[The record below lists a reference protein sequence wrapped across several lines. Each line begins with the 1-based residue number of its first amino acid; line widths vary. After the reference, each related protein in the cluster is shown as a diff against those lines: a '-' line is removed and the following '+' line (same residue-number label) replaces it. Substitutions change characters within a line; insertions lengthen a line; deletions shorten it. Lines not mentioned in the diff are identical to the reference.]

1 MFQVATFEKCE
12 LAKACSTYKNFTPV
26 DQNSYWDMSANRLKT
41 PSDSEKLLQTFSFS
55 VIDKV
60 TDAKDAGPK
69 ILMQTEIY
77 GKMDNGFDQ
86 ENFTDYVPIMPPP
99 KKYCY

>member
-12 LAKACSTYKNFTPV
+12 LAKNCSTFHNSTPV
-26 DQNSYWDMSANRLKT
+26 DQNSYWDMSAKHLKT
-41 PSDSEKLLQTFSFS
+41 PSDSKKLLETFSFS
-55 VIDKV
+55 IPDKSTV
-60 TDAKDAGPK
+60 AEDAGPK

-77 GKMDNGFDQ
+77 GKMNNGFDQ